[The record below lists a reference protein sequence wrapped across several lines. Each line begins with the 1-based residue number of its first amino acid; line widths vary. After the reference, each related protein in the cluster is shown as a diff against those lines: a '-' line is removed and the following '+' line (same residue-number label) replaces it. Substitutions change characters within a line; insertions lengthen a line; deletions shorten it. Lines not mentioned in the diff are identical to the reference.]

1 MRTNTRKFRLALSA
15 LVLLILSLLLTPA
28 MTWAQIFYWAKSYGG
43 AGSDGATSIQQTT
56 DGGYVVA
63 GFTDSFGAG
72 EEDFWV
78 LKLHGDGTIQWQ
90 KTYGGAGSDG
100 AFSIQQTTDGG
111 YVVAGYTGSFG
122 AEEADFWVL
131 KLAGDGNIPEC
142 DLIGTSTATV
152 TGTTVTGVD
161 SNVTPSASNAAIID
175 TTIDP
180 ADSDASVSTQCYYYA
195 PPTPTP
201 IPVGGVIM
209 PVSKVELLAP
219 WLGLAALMAAT
230 IAAVVVRRRA

>member
-1 MRTNTRKFRLALSA
+1 MGPSPFSRPPMAAMWWLASQTPLEPKRAISGFLSS
-15 LVLLILSLLLTPA
+15 VGT
-28 MTWAQIFYWAKSYGG
+28 AQSSGRRPMGG
-43 AGSDGATSIQQTT
+43 RAPDAARSIQQTT

-63 GFTDSFGAG
+63 GWTTPFEAG
-72 EEDFWV
+72 
-78 LKLHGDGTIQWQ
+78 
-90 KTYGGAGSDG
+90 
-100 AFSIQQTTDGG
+100 
-111 YVVAGYTGSFG
+111 
-122 AEEADFWVL
+122 EADFWVL
-131 KLAGDGNIPEC
+131 KLDGSGNIPEC

-152 TGTTVTGVD
+152 TDTTVTDVD
-161 SNVTPSASNAAIID
+161 SNVTPSVTGATIRA
-175 TTIDP
+175 TTIYP

-230 IAAVVVRRRA
+230 VAAVVVRRRA